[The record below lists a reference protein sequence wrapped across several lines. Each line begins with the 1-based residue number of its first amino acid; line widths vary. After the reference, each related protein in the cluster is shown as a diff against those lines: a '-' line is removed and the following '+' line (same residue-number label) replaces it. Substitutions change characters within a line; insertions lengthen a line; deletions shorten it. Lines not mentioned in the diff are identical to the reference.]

1 MREKLEMIL
10 FVIIAIL
17 ALSAPHL
24 LGLMLSLFDKET
36 QDNITITILCFGGI
50 FILFGTIKEHIDD
63 KNRKKE
69 IEEQNKPENKFNALC
84 QEFHKNKREYDE
96 LEKIINSNLYIIQNN
111 CQQKYLE
118 YKNIKNET
126 FILFDK
132 LKVLNSNQIYTN
144 KDRFL
149 EFEQMCNGINK
160 LKNISIILK
169 NFISKKQTTPVPTYT
184 PPQIHEPPQ
193 PQLSNSERLLKEY
206 EEKQYIILKNF
217 ISKKQTTPVPTY
229 TPPQIHEPPQPQL
242 SRNEKLLKEYE
253 EKQYLKAEEI
263 GRRYERYIG
272 YLYEIDGYKVDYN
285 GIKKGVKDGGVD
297 LICSKRKELVI
308 IQCKCRDDQGQ
319 IHENT
324 ILQLIANLMKYKRKY
339 PNKNV
344 SAVIYTSHDNLDDE
358 AKATLADEVAHG
370 ALIHHII
377 KAYDNSYPK
386 VKCNI
391 SDNGEKIYHIPDHS
405 STYDRIQIEINK
417 GEFFAK
423 TIKEAESAGFRASK
437 A

>member
-10 FVIIAIL
+10 FVIIVIL

-169 NFISKKQTTPVPTYT
+169 DFISKKQTTPVPAYT
-184 PPQIHEPPQ
+184 PPQSYEPPQ
-193 PQLSNSERLLKEY
+193 PQLSNSER
-206 EEKQYIILKNF
+206 
-217 ISKKQTTPVPTY
+217 
-229 TPPQIHEPPQPQL
+229 
-242 SRNEKLLKEYE
+242 LLKEYE

-272 YLYEIDGYKVDYN
+272 YLCEIDGYKVDYN

>member
-1 MREKLEMIL
+1 MNKKEIVS
-10 FVIIAIL
+10 FIGGVCAFTPAPSFIAIL
-17 ALSAPHL
+17 Y
-24 LGLMLSLFDKET
+24 
-36 QDNITITILCFGGI
+36 I
-50 FILFGTIKEHIDD
+50 FVDDYEFYAFLFGFVVIFVFVGIAKICFKIVERIEADE
-63 KNRKKE
+63 KK
-69 IEEQNKPENKFNALC
+69 IEEQNKSKNKFNALC

-132 LKVLNSNQIYTN
+132 LKVLNSDQIYTN

-169 NFISKKQTTPVPTYT
+169 DFISKKQTTPVPTYT
-184 PPQIHEPPQ
+184 PPQSHEPPQ
-193 PQLSNSERLLKEY
+193 PQLS
-206 EEKQYIILKNF
+206 I
-217 ISKKQTTPVPTY
+217 
-229 TPPQIHEPPQPQL
+229 
-242 SRNEKLLKEYE
+242 NEKLLKEYE

-297 LICSKRKELVI
+297 LICSKRKELII
-308 IQCKCRDDQGQ
+308 IQCKCRDEQGQ

-324 ILQLIANLMKYKRKY
+324 ILQLIANLSKYKRKY

-377 KAYDNSYPK
+377 KAYDNSYSK

>member
-10 FVIIAIL
+10 FVIIVIL

-96 LEKIINSNLYIIQNN
+96 LEKIINSTLYIIQNN

-206 EEKQYIILKNF
+206 EEKQY
-217 ISKKQTTPVPTY
+217 
-229 TPPQIHEPPQPQL
+229 
-242 SRNEKLLKEYE
+242 
-253 EKQYLKAEEI
+253 LKAEEI

-272 YLYEIDGYKVDYN
+272 YLCEIDGYKVDYN

>member
-1 MREKLEMIL
+1 MIL

-132 LKVLNSNQIYTN
+132 LKVLNSDQIYTN

-160 LKNISIILK
+160 LKNTSIILK

-206 EEKQYIILKNF
+206 EEKQY
-217 ISKKQTTPVPTY
+217 
-229 TPPQIHEPPQPQL
+229 
-242 SRNEKLLKEYE
+242 
-253 EKQYLKAEEI
+253 LKAEEI

-272 YLYEIDGYKVDYN
+272 YLCEIDGYKVDYN

>member
-10 FVIIAIL
+10 FVIIVIL

-96 LEKIINSNLYIIQNN
+96 LEKIINSNLYIIQSN

-206 EEKQYIILKNF
+206 EEKQY
-217 ISKKQTTPVPTY
+217 
-229 TPPQIHEPPQPQL
+229 
-242 SRNEKLLKEYE
+242 
-253 EKQYLKAEEI
+253 LKAEEI

-272 YLYEIDGYKVDYN
+272 YLCEIDGYKVDYN

>member
-1 MREKLEMIL
+1 MIKIFKTL
-10 FVIIAIL
+10 LNIV
-17 ALSAPHL
+17 
-24 LGLMLSLFDKET
+24 LGL
-36 QDNITITILCFGGI
+36 ILWFFIMSFI
-50 FILFGTIKEHIDD
+50 FILPQFI
-63 KNRKKE
+63 
-69 IEEQNKPENKFNALC
+69 F
-84 QEFHKNKREYDE
+84 
-96 LEKIINSNLYIIQNN
+96 
-111 CQQKYLE
+111 
-118 YKNIKNET
+118 NIKNNFLSSVLGYAWLICIIGFVL
-126 FILFDK
+126 FIAVSFIASNYIPKKTYSIKKGTNEVDVNLFLQDYNNYK
-132 LKVLNSNQIYTN
+132 NVVSSSNNVICFMARYSQESYYKYNVQTN
-144 KDRFL
+144 
-149 EFEQMCNGINK
+149 EINK
-160 LKNISIILK
+160 FLNKYKDYKLDNLLSNEASIKELKEILQLVDECLRTI
-169 NFISKKQTTPVPTYT
+169 NFYKKKYEEVSKTMQQPKHT
-184 PPQIHEPPQ
+184 PPQSYEPPQ
-193 PQLSNSERLLKEY
+193 PQLSKSER
-206 EEKQYIILKNF
+206 
-217 ISKKQTTPVPTY
+217 
-229 TPPQIHEPPQPQL
+229 
-242 SRNEKLLKEYE
+242 LLKEYE

-297 LICSKRKELVI
+297 LICSKRKELII
-308 IQCKCRDDQGQ
+308 IQCKCRDEQGQ

-324 ILQLIANLMKYKRKY
+324 ILQLVANLMKYKRKY

-358 AKATLADEVAHG
+358 AKATLADEVAQG

-405 STYDRIQIEINK
+405 ATYDRMQIEINK

-423 TIKEAESAGFRASK
+423 TIKEAESTGFRASK

>member
-169 NFISKKQTTPVPTYT
+169 D
-184 PPQIHEPPQ
+184 
-193 PQLSNSERLLKEY
+193 
-206 EEKQYIILKNF
+206 F

-272 YLYEIDGYKVDYN
+272 YLCEIDGYKVDYN

>member
-1 MREKLEMIL
+1 MNKKEIVSFIGGVCL
-10 FVIIAIL
+10 FAPPLSFIATLYIFGDDYGFYAFL
-17 ALSAPHL
+17 FGFAV
-24 LGLMLSLFDKET
+24 MLIFIGIAGTCIKIEE
-36 QDNITITILCFGGI
+36 TITAD
-50 FILFGTIKEHIDD
+50 E
-63 KNRKKE
+63 KK
-69 IEEQNKPENKFNALC
+69 IEEQNKSKNKFNALC

-96 LEKIINSNLYIIQNN
+96 LEKIINSNFIFIYLYIIQNN

-132 LKVLNSNQIYTN
+132 LKVLNSDQIYTN

-169 NFISKKQTTPVPTYT
+169 DFISKKQTTPEPTYT
-184 PPQIHEPPQ
+184 PPQ
-193 PQLSNSERLLKEY
+193 S
-206 EEKQYIILKNF
+206 
-217 ISKKQTTPVPTY
+217 
-229 TPPQIHEPPQPQL
+229 HEPPQPQL

-272 YLYEIDGYKVDYN
+272 YLCEIDGYKVDYN

-297 LICSKRKELVI
+297 LICSKRKELII
-308 IQCKCRDDQGQ
+308 IQCKCRDEQGQ

-324 ILQLIANLMKYKRKY
+324 ILQLVANLMKYKRKY

-358 AKATLADEVAHG
+358 AKATLADEVAQG

-386 VKCNI
+386 GKMQ
-391 SDNGEKIYHIPDHS
+391 YQ
-405 STYDRIQIEINK
+405 R
-417 GEFFAK
+417 
-423 TIKEAESAGFRASK
+423 
-437 A
+437 

>member
-1 MREKLEMIL
+1 MNKKEIVSFIGGVCVFAPPLS
-10 FVIIAIL
+10 FIATLYIF
-17 ALSAPHL
+17 
-24 LGLMLSLFDKET
+24 FDDYE
-36 QDNITITILCFGGI
+36 FYA
-50 FILFGTIKEHIDD
+50 FLFGFVVIFVFVGIAKICFKIVERIEADE
-63 KNRKKE
+63 KK
-69 IEEQNKPENKFNALC
+69 IEEQNKSKNKFNALC

-132 LKVLNSNQIYTN
+132 LKVLNSDQIYTN

-169 NFISKKQTTPVPTYT
+169 DFISKKQTTPVPTYT
-184 PPQIHEPPQ
+184 PPQSHEPPQ
-193 PQLSNSERLLKEY
+193 PQLSKS
-206 EEKQYIILKNF
+206 
-217 ISKKQTTPVPTY
+217 
-229 TPPQIHEPPQPQL
+229 
-242 SRNEKLLKEYE
+242 EKLLKEYE

-272 YLYEIDGYKVDYN
+272 YLCEIDGYKVDYN

-297 LICSKRKELVI
+297 LICSKRKELII
-308 IQCKCRDDQGQ
+308 IQCKCRDEQGQ

-324 ILQLIANLMKYKRKY
+324 ILQLIANLSKYKRKY

-344 SAVIYTSHDNLDDE
+344 SAVLYTSHDNLDDE

-405 STYDRIQIEINK
+405 RAYDRIQIEVNK

>member
-1 MREKLEMIL
+1 MNKKEIVSFIGGVCVFAPPLSFIATLYIFVDDYGFYAFL
-10 FVIIAIL
+10 FGFAVMLIFIGIACTCI
-17 ALSAPHL
+17 
-24 LGLMLSLFDKET
+24 KIEE
-36 QDNITITILCFGGI
+36 TITAD
-50 FILFGTIKEHIDD
+50 E
-63 KNRKKE
+63 KK
-69 IEEQNKPENKFNALC
+69 IEEQNKSKNKFNALC

-132 LKVLNSNQIYTN
+132 LKVLNSDQIYTN

-169 NFISKKQTTPVPTYT
+169 DFISKKQTTPEPTYT
-184 PPQIHEPPQ
+184 PQ
-193 PQLSNSERLLKEY
+193 PRLSKSER
-206 EEKQYIILKNF
+206 
-217 ISKKQTTPVPTY
+217 
-229 TPPQIHEPPQPQL
+229 
-242 SRNEKLLKEYE
+242 LLKEYE

-297 LICSKRKELVI
+297 LICSKRKELII

>member
-1 MREKLEMIL
+1 MNKKEIVSFIGGVCVFAPPLSFIATLYIFVDDYGFYAFL
-10 FVIIAIL
+10 FGFAVMLIFIGIACTCI
-17 ALSAPHL
+17 
-24 LGLMLSLFDKET
+24 KIEE
-36 QDNITITILCFGGI
+36 TITAD
-50 FILFGTIKEHIDD
+50 E
-63 KNRKKE
+63 KK
-69 IEEQNKPENKFNALC
+69 IEEQNKSKNKFNALC

-193 PQLSNSERLLKEY
+193 PQLSNSER
-206 EEKQYIILKNF
+206 
-217 ISKKQTTPVPTY
+217 
-229 TPPQIHEPPQPQL
+229 
-242 SRNEKLLKEYE
+242 LLKEYE

>member
-1 MREKLEMIL
+1 MSEKHGMIL
-10 FVIIAIL
+10 VVIIAVFTF
-17 ALSAPHL
+17 SAPFL
-24 LGLMLSLFDKET
+24 LFGLVLPLFDKET
-36 QDNITITILCFGGI
+36 GDNIVIGIACLCSI
-50 FILFGTIKEHIDD
+50 PILFRTIKEHIDN

-69 IEEQNKPENKFNALC
+69 IEEQNKSKNKFNALC

-96 LEKIINSNLYIIQNN
+96 LEKIINSNFIFIYLYIIQNN

-132 LKVLNSNQIYTN
+132 LKVLNSDQIYTN

-169 NFISKKQTTPVPTYT
+169 DFISKKQTTPEPTYT
-184 PPQIHEPPQ
+184 PPQ
-193 PQLSNSERLLKEY
+193 S
-206 EEKQYIILKNF
+206 
-217 ISKKQTTPVPTY
+217 
-229 TPPQIHEPPQPQL
+229 HEPPQPQL

-297 LICSKRKELVI
+297 LICSKRKELII
-308 IQCKCRDDQGQ
+308 IQCTCRDEQGQ

-324 ILQLIANLMKYKRKY
+324 ILQLIANLSKYKRKY

-344 SAVIYTSHDNLDDE
+344 SAVLYTSHDNLDDE
-358 AKATLADEVAHG
+358 VKATLADEVAQG

-377 KAYDNSYPK
+377 KAYNNSYPK

-405 STYDRIQIEINK
+405 ATYDRIQIEINK

>member
-1 MREKLEMIL
+1 MALVLGGNMREKLEMIL
-10 FVIIAIL
+10 FVIIAIF

-169 NFISKKQTTPVPTYT
+169 DFISKKQTTPVPTYT

-193 PQLSNSERLLKEY
+193 PQLSNSER
-206 EEKQYIILKNF
+206 
-217 ISKKQTTPVPTY
+217 
-229 TPPQIHEPPQPQL
+229 
-242 SRNEKLLKEYE
+242 LLKEYE

>member
-1 MREKLEMIL
+1 MIKIFKTL
-10 FVIIAIL
+10 LNIV
-17 ALSAPHL
+17 
-24 LGLMLSLFDKET
+24 LGLIVWFFIMVLFLSPHIISKIENDFLSNVLMLAWFACL
-36 QDNITITILCFGGI
+36 IG
-50 FILFGTIKEHIDD
+50 FIWLIARDYTPKKAYSVKNGVNEVDEIK
-63 KNRKKE
+63 
-69 IEEQNKPENKFNALC
+69 NKFNALC

-132 LKVLNSNQIYTN
+132 LKVLNSDQIYTN

-149 EFEQMCNGINK
+149 EFEQMCNGINE

-169 NFISKKQTTPVPTYT
+169 DFISKKQTTPEPTYT
-184 PPQIHEPPQ
+184 PQ
-193 PQLSNSERLLKEY
+193 PRLSKSER
-206 EEKQYIILKNF
+206 
-217 ISKKQTTPVPTY
+217 
-229 TPPQIHEPPQPQL
+229 
-242 SRNEKLLKEYE
+242 LLKEYE

-297 LICSKRKELVI
+297 LICSKRKELII

>member
-1 MREKLEMIL
+1 MIKIFKTL
-10 FVIIAIL
+10 LNIV
-17 ALSAPHL
+17 
-24 LGLMLSLFDKET
+24 LGLIVWLF
-36 QDNITITILCFGGI
+36 IMSFI
-50 FILFGTIKEHIDD
+50 FILPQFI
-63 KNRKKE
+63 
-69 IEEQNKPENKFNALC
+69 F
-84 QEFHKNKREYDE
+84 
-96 LEKIINSNLYIIQNN
+96 
-111 CQQKYLE
+111 
-118 YKNIKNET
+118 NIKNNFLSSVLGYAWLICIIGFVL
-126 FILFDK
+126 FIAVSFIASNYIPKKTYSIKKGTNEVDEIKNNFNLFLRDYNNYKNVVSSSNNVICFMARYSQDSYYKYNVQTNEIDKFAYKYKDHKFDK
-132 LKVLNSNQIYTN
+132 LSSQESVKELMETWQLVNECVRT
-144 KDRFL
+144 
-149 EFEQMCNGINK
+149 INFYK
-160 LKNISIILK
+160 KKYEEISHTPQP
-169 NFISKKQTTPVPTYT
+169 QTTPEPTYT
-184 PPQIHEPPQ
+184 
-193 PQLSNSERLLKEY
+193 
-206 EEKQYIILKNF
+206 
-217 ISKKQTTPVPTY
+217 
-229 TPPQIHEPPQPQL
+229 PQPQL

-370 ALIHHII
+370 ALIQHII

-423 TIKEAESAGFRASK
+423 TIKEAESSGFRASK

>member
-1 MREKLEMIL
+1 MSEKEKMIVY
-10 FVIIAIL
+10 VIIAI
-17 ALSAPHL
+17 
-24 LGLMLSLFDKET
+24 
-36 QDNITITILCFGGI
+36 QLCAFMGCI
-50 FILFGTIKEHIDD
+50 FILFKTIKKHID
-63 KNRKKE
+63 RKKE
-69 IEEQNKPENKFNALC
+69 IEEQNKQKNKFNALC

-96 LEKIINSNLYIIQNN
+96 LEKIINSNFILIYLYIIQNN

-132 LKVLNSNQIYTN
+132 LKVLNSDQIYTN

-169 NFISKKQTTPVPTYT
+169 DFISKKQTTPETQYT
-184 PPQIHEPPQ
+184 PPQSYEPPQ
-193 PQLSNSERLLKEY
+193 PQLSNSER
-206 EEKQYIILKNF
+206 
-217 ISKKQTTPVPTY
+217 
-229 TPPQIHEPPQPQL
+229 
-242 SRNEKLLKEYE
+242 LLKEYE

-272 YLYEIDGYKVDYN
+272 YLCEIDGYKVDYN

-308 IQCKCRDDQGQ
+308 IQCKCRDDKGQ

-324 ILQLIANLMKYKRKY
+324 ILQLVANLMKYKRKY

>member
-1 MREKLEMIL
+1 MFLGGVFMEKDNINKIEDYLSGLLVFSL
-10 FVIIAIL
+10 FFVLPIGV
-17 ALSAPHL
+17 ALSSFVNFWIIIGVYLVFVSFFIYKFIYNLTKPQENNNQVL
-24 LGLMLSLFDKET
+24 FEDWTTLGLNFENDTQEET
-36 QDNITITILCFGGI
+36 SQ
-50 FILFGTIKEHIDD
+50 
-63 KNRKKE
+63 
-69 IEEQNKPENKFNALC
+69 
-84 QEFHKNKREYDE
+84 
-96 LEKIINSNLYIIQNN
+96 
-111 CQQKYLE
+111 
-118 YKNIKNET
+118 
-126 FILFDK
+126 
-132 LKVLNSNQIYTN
+132 
-144 KDRFL
+144 
-149 EFEQMCNGINK
+149 
-160 LKNISIILK
+160 
-169 NFISKKQTTPVPTYT
+169 PTCT
-184 PPQIHEPPQ
+184 PPPR
-193 PQLSNSERLLKEY
+193 LSKSER
-206 EEKQYIILKNF
+206 
-217 ISKKQTTPVPTY
+217 
-229 TPPQIHEPPQPQL
+229 
-242 SRNEKLLKEYE
+242 LLKEYE

-272 YLYEIDGYKVDYN
+272 YLCEIDGYKVDYN

-324 ILQLIANLMKYKRKY
+324 ILQLIANLSKYKRKY

-344 SAVIYTSHDNLDDE
+344 SAVIYTSHDNLDDD

-405 STYDRIQIEINK
+405 RAYDRIQIEINK

>member
-10 FVIIAIL
+10 FVIIVIL

-206 EEKQYIILKNF
+206 EEKQY
-217 ISKKQTTPVPTY
+217 
-229 TPPQIHEPPQPQL
+229 
-242 SRNEKLLKEYE
+242 
-253 EKQYLKAEEI
+253 LKAEEI

>member
-1 MREKLEMIL
+1 MLRMRVGCRVFLAVIMSKKYIDIIKDRLSSFFVFSFCFAVPIL
-10 FVIIAIL
+10 V
-17 ALSAPHL
+17 ALSAFIN
-24 LGLMLSLFDKET
+24 GW
-36 QDNITITILCFGGI
+36 IVFGIYIAIASI
-50 FILFGTIKEHIDD
+50 FICYPTKPQEENQVLFEDWTTMGLKL
-63 KNRKKE
+63 
-69 IEEQNKPENKFNALC
+69 ENNAP
-84 QEFHKNKREYDE
+84 
-96 LEKIINSNLYIIQNN
+96 
-111 CQQKYLE
+111 QQTQK
-118 YKNIKNET
+118 
-126 FILFDK
+126 
-132 LKVLNSNQIYTN
+132 SAYT
-144 KDRFL
+144 
-149 EFEQMCNGINK
+149 
-160 LKNISIILK
+160 
-169 NFISKKQTTPVPTYT
+169 
-184 PPQIHEPPQ
+184 PQ
-193 PQLSNSERLLKEY
+193 PQLSNSER
-206 EEKQYIILKNF
+206 
-217 ISKKQTTPVPTY
+217 
-229 TPPQIHEPPQPQL
+229 
-242 SRNEKLLKEYE
+242 LLKEYE

-358 AKATLADEVAHG
+358 AKATLADEVANG

>member
-1 MREKLEMIL
+1 M
-10 FVIIAIL
+10 
-17 ALSAPHL
+17 L
-24 LGLMLSLFDKET
+24 LY
-36 QDNITITILCFGGI
+36 
-50 FILFGTIKEHIDD
+50 
-63 KNRKKE
+63 
-69 IEEQNKPENKFNALC
+69 NKYP
-84 QEFHKNKREYDE
+84 
-96 LEKIINSNLYIIQNN
+96 
-111 CQQKYLE
+111 QKY
-118 YKNIKNET
+118 YDFQIIKGET
-126 FILFDK
+126 FACFDK
-132 LKVLNSNQIYTN
+132 LKNYTDKSDECCSLCKN
-144 KDRFL
+144 
-149 EFEQMCNGINK
+149 MANK
-160 LKNISIILK
+160 LKELKEFVSIAKINIE
-169 NFISKKQTTPVPTYT
+169 NHNNQTTSQTYSNYTSPRYEPT
-184 PPQIHEPPQ
+184 Q
-193 PQLSNSERLLKEY
+193 S
-206 EEKQYIILKNF
+206 
-217 ISKKQTTPVPTY
+217 
-229 TPPQIHEPPQPQL
+229 QL

-272 YLYEIDGYKVDYN
+272 YFCEIDGYKVDYN

-358 AKATLADEVAHG
+358 ARATLADEVAHG

-377 KAYDNSYPK
+377 KAYDNNYPK

-417 GEFFAK
+417 GGFFAK

>member
-1 MREKLEMIL
+1 M
-10 FVIIAIL
+10 F
-17 ALSAPHL
+17 
-24 LGLMLSLFDKET
+24 LGVAM
-36 QDNITITILCFGGI
+36 N
-50 FILFGTIKEHIDD
+50 
-63 KNRKKE
+63 KKE
-69 IEEQNKPENKFNALC
+69 ILSLIGGICGLAIVPYTFV
-84 QEFHKNKREYDE
+84 
-96 LEKIINSNLYIIQNN
+96 ILYIFADDLRTWRGLFGFATIFVFAGIAKICFKIVERIEADEKENDFPECKKFFETKHLEATKIAQILNN
-111 CQQKYLE
+111 NDLVLLYNKYPQKY
-118 YKNIKNET
+118 YDFQIIKGET
-126 FILFDK
+126 FACFDK
-132 LKVLNSNQIYTN
+132 LKNYTDKSDECCSLCKN
-144 KDRFL
+144 
-149 EFEQMCNGINK
+149 MANK
-160 LKNISIILK
+160 LKELKEFVSIAKINIE
-169 NFISKKQTTPVPTYT
+169 NHNNQTTSQTY
-184 PPQIHEPPQ
+184 
-193 PQLSNSERLLKEY
+193 SN
-206 EEKQYIILKNF
+206 
-217 ISKKQTTPVPTY
+217 Y
-229 TPPQIHEPPQPQL
+229 TSPRYEPPQPQL
-242 SRNEKLLKEYE
+242 SRNERLLKEYE

-272 YLYEIDGYKVDYN
+272 YLCEIDGYKVDYN

-324 ILQLIANLMKYKRKY
+324 ILQLVANLMKYKRKY

>member
-1 MREKLEMIL
+1 MNKKEIVSFIGGVCVFAPPLSFIATLYIFVDDYGFYAFL
-10 FVIIAIL
+10 FGFAVMLIFIGIACTCI
-17 ALSAPHL
+17 
-24 LGLMLSLFDKET
+24 KIEE
-36 QDNITITILCFGGI
+36 TITAD
-50 FILFGTIKEHIDD
+50 E
-63 KNRKKE
+63 KK
-69 IEEQNKPENKFNALC
+69 IEEQNKSKNKFNALC

-132 LKVLNSNQIYTN
+132 LKVLNSDQIYTN

-206 EEKQYIILKNF
+206 EEKQY
-217 ISKKQTTPVPTY
+217 
-229 TPPQIHEPPQPQL
+229 
-242 SRNEKLLKEYE
+242 
-253 EKQYLKAEEI
+253 LKAEEI

-272 YLYEIDGYKVDYN
+272 YLCEIDGYKVDYN

-344 SAVIYTSHDNLDDE
+344 SAVLYTSHDNLDDE

-377 KAYDNSYPK
+377 KAYDNNYPK

-405 STYDRIQIEINK
+405 RAYDRIQIEINK

>member
-10 FVIIAIL
+10 FVIIVIL

-169 NFISKKQTTPVPTYT
+169 DFISKKQTTPVPTYT

-193 PQLSNSERLLKEY
+193 PQLSNSER
-206 EEKQYIILKNF
+206 
-217 ISKKQTTPVPTY
+217 
-229 TPPQIHEPPQPQL
+229 
-242 SRNEKLLKEYE
+242 LLKEYE

>member
-1 MREKLEMIL
+1 M
-10 FVIIAIL
+10 
-17 ALSAPHL
+17 
-24 LGLMLSLFDKET
+24 LGLIVWLF
-36 QDNITITILCFGGI
+36 IMSFI
-50 FILFGTIKEHIDD
+50 FILPQFI
-63 KNRKKE
+63 
-69 IEEQNKPENKFNALC
+69 F
-84 QEFHKNKREYDE
+84 
-96 LEKIINSNLYIIQNN
+96 
-111 CQQKYLE
+111 
-118 YKNIKNET
+118 NIKNNFLSSVLGYAWVICIIGFVL
-126 FILFDK
+126 FIAVSFIASNYTPKKAYSVKNGVNEVDVNLFLQDYNNYK
-132 LKVLNSNQIYTN
+132 NVVSSSNNVICFMARYSQESYYKYNVQTN
-144 KDRFL
+144 
-149 EFEQMCNGINK
+149 EINK
-160 LKNISIILK
+160 FLNKYKDYKLDNLSSEASIKELKEILQLVDECLRTI
-169 NFISKKQTTPVPTYT
+169 NFYKKKYEEVSKTMQQPTYT
-184 PPQIHEPPQ
+184 PAQ
-193 PQLSNSERLLKEY
+193 S
-206 EEKQYIILKNF
+206 
-217 ISKKQTTPVPTY
+217 
-229 TPPQIHEPPQPQL
+229 HEPPQPQL

-297 LICSKRKELVI
+297 LICSKRKELII
-308 IQCKCRDDQGQ
+308 IQCKCRDEQGQ

-324 ILQLIANLMKYKRKY
+324 ILQLIANLSKYKRKY

-344 SAVIYTSHDNLDDE
+344 SAVLCTSHDNLDDE

-370 ALIHHII
+370 SLIHHII
-377 KAYDNSYPK
+377 KAYNNSYPK

-405 STYDRIQIEINK
+405 ATYDRIQIEINK

>member
-1 MREKLEMIL
+1 M
-10 FVIIAIL
+10 
-17 ALSAPHL
+17 
-24 LGLMLSLFDKET
+24 LGLIVWLFIMVLFLSPHIISKIENDFLSNALMLAWFACLIGFIWLIARDYTPKKAYSVKNGVNEVDVNLFLQYYNNYKNVVSSSNNVICFMARYSQESYYKYKVQTNEINKFLNKYKDYKL
-36 QDNITITILCFGGI
+36 DNL
-50 FILFGTIKEHIDD
+50 LSSDASIKEL
-63 KNRKKE
+63 KE
-69 IEEQNKPENKFNALC
+69 ILQLVDECLRTINFYKKKYEEVSKTM
-84 QEFHKNKREYDE
+84 
-96 LEKIINSNLYIIQNN
+96 
-111 CQQKYLE
+111 QQP
-118 YKNIKNET
+118 
-126 FILFDK
+126 
-132 LKVLNSNQIYTN
+132 Q
-144 KDRFL
+144 
-149 EFEQMCNGINK
+149 
-160 LKNISIILK
+160 
-169 NFISKKQTTPVPTYT
+169 YT
-184 PPQIHEPPQ
+184 PPQ
-193 PQLSNSERLLKEY
+193 S
-206 EEKQYIILKNF
+206 
-217 ISKKQTTPVPTY
+217 
-229 TPPQIHEPPQPQL
+229 HEPPQPQL
-242 SRNEKLLKEYE
+242 SRNERLLKEYE

-272 YLYEIDGYKVDYN
+272 YLCEIDGYKVDYN

-324 ILQLIANLMKYKRKY
+324 ILQLVANLSKYKRKY

>member
-10 FVIIAIL
+10 FVIIVIL

-50 FILFGTIKEHIDD
+50 FILFKTIKKHID
-63 KNRKKE
+63 RKKE
-69 IEEQNKPENKFNALC
+69 IEEQNKQKNKFNALC

-96 LEKIINSNLYIIQNN
+96 LEKIINSNFIFIYLYIIQNN

-132 LKVLNSNQIYTN
+132 LKVLNSDQIYTN

-169 NFISKKQTTPVPTYT
+169 DFISKKQTTPVPTYT
-184 PPQIHEPPQ
+184 PPQSHEPPQ
-193 PQLSNSERLLKEY
+193 PQLSNS
-206 EEKQYIILKNF
+206 
-217 ISKKQTTPVPTY
+217 
-229 TPPQIHEPPQPQL
+229 
-242 SRNEKLLKEYE
+242 EKLLKEYE

-272 YLYEIDGYKVDYN
+272 YLCEIDGYKVDYN

-324 ILQLIANLMKYKRKY
+324 ILQLVANLMKYKRKY